1 MLRLT
6 KSTSDENYPI
16 SPQTSSV
23 RKLTI
28 KANVGSVAD
37 LSNSYLIVKNE
48 LSTTIN
54 GAGVVRNVGW
64 GQLMS
69 QRNQW
74 QYPSTCQL
82 RTASLSIGGQVI
94 EYSED
99 LHVRKVNMD
108 VYSKSA
114 EKTRKDANISAMG
127 FQRLEG
133 PKILTGATT
142 ANMHSGN
149 YLSPFLNDDMVNAPN
164 AKSAAS
170 YKSVSSVIYLSD
182 VFDFC
187 RVAQS
192 VNLTGKEV
200 KIELQFED
208 RNTLL
213 TEFVNYKT
221 DLTTNPAIPRP
232 FPFQTMSVDATL
244 ANVINVSL
252 GSVPFVFANYL
263 LAHEI
268 RVNLTSTYTNVR
280 DIPVYVGQPICLWNT
295 GALPA
300 VPGANY
306 FIVTGVTLLATG
318 IAQITFKAYT
328 LDGATFINTANATQV
343 TAAQVAATIGT
354 NAVPSVPVCFAMSC
368 VNDPILRPGGANVLS
383 TYTNLD
389 AGESST
395 YSVTGLELVICEM
408 PNTAAVKQTIQ
419 YFQYMR
425 DVDVIPTGQL
435 NYQKSF
441 QLDPLCVAVFAMFPC
456 AKDPAGA
463 SLNMLSISHRAGV
476 STGLSYRNMINGESL
491 YSHDITF
498 SAVSDAVAP
507 LYSHRLGLAAMPVSM
522 ALENLVQNQSWMS
535 HDGVSTHAMIA
546 EPVPVSEQPQQLV
559 IRLNFDTNTSSRT
572 IYVYKAVAR
581 AVAF

>member
-54 GAGVVRNVGW
+54 AQGVVRNVGW

-69 QRNQW
+69 QKNQW
-74 QYPSTCQL
+74 QYPATCQL
-82 RTASLSIGGQVI
+82 RTASLSIGGQVV
-94 EYSED
+94 EYNED

-114 EKTRKDANISAMG
+114 EKTRKDANTAGMG

-133 PKILTGATT
+133 PKILTDATL

-149 YLSPFLNDDMVNAPN
+149 YLSPFLNDDLAD
-164 AKSAAS
+164 ASTKAQAS

-187 RVAQS
+187 RVAQE
-192 VNLTGKEV
+192 VNLAGKEI

-221 DLTTNPAIPRP
+221 DLTTAPATPRP
-232 FPFQTMSVDATL
+232 YPFQTMSVDPTL
-244 ANVINVSL
+244 ANVFNVTL
-252 GSVPFVFANYL
+252 GAPFVFANYL

-300 VPGANY
+300 VPGANF
-306 FIVTGVTLLATG
+306 FIVTAVGLLATG

-328 LDGATFINTANATQV
+328 LDGATFINTGAATEV
-343 TAAQVAATIGT
+343 TAAQVAACIGT

-368 VNDPILRPGGANVLS
+368 VNDPVLRPGGADVTS
-383 TYTNLD
+383 TFTNLD
-389 AGESST
+389 AGDSTT

-408 PNTAAVKQTIQ
+408 PNTPAKQQTIK
-419 YFQYMR
+419 YMQYMR
-425 DVDVIPTGQL
+425 DVDVIPVGQL
-435 NYQKSF
+435 SYQKSF
-441 QLDPLCVAVFAMFPC
+441 QLEPGCVAIFAMFPC
-456 AKDPAGA
+456 AKDAGGA
-463 SLNMLSISHRAGV
+463 STNMLSISHRTGV

-491 YSHDITF
+491 YSRDIVF
-498 SAVSDAVAP
+498 SSASDAVEP
-507 LYSHRLGLAAMPVSM
+507 LYTHRLELAYMPAGLPV
-522 ALENLVQNQSWMS
+522 ENLVQNQCWMS

-546 EPVPVSEQPQQLV
+546 EPVPLSEQPQQLV
-559 IRLNFDTNTSSRT
+559 VRLNFDTNTASRT
-572 IYVYKAVAR
+572 IYVYKACIREVD
-581 AVAF
+581 F